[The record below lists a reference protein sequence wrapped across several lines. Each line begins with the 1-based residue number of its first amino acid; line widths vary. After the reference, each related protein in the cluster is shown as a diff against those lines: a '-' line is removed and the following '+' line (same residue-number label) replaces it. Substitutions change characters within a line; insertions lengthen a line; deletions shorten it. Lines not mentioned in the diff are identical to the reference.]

1 MSWKTILVH
10 LDDTPRCAQRVAVAA
25 GLAAQHGAH
34 LIGVS
39 PTGLPDVPIAVTG
52 VLPDMASA
60 IALSAKELRAIADER
75 AAAFEKQARAAEV
88 PSFASRVIEGD
99 PLDATARLGR
109 TADLVVVGQADRDAD
124 LPEMS
129 HDFPEQV
136 ALHTG
141 GPVLVVPYA
150 GRFAGVGRDV
160 IVAWKDV
167 REAARALRDALPML
181 AKARRVLLLELV
193 APGASGGAAALA
205 EVQAQLARHG
215 ITAETRREATEID
228 AGDALLSRAADL
240 GMDTIVMGAYGH
252 TRLREWV
259 LGGVTRHLLEHMT
272 VPTLMTH

>member
-1 MSWKTILVH
+1 MNWKTILVH

-88 PSFASRVIEGD
+88 PSFASRVEEGE
-99 PLDATARLGR
+99 PLDVTARLGR
-109 TADLVVVGQADRDAD
+109 CADLVVVGQAEPGAD
-124 LPEMS
+124 IDGVGQ
-129 HDFPEQV
+129 DFPQQV

-150 GRFAGVGRDV
+150 GRFTGIGRDV
-160 IVAWKDV
+160 LVAWKDA
-167 REAARALRDALPML
+167 REAARAVRDARPLL
-181 AKARRVLLLELV
+181 AQARRVILLELM
-193 APGASGGAAALA
+193 APNANADTAALT
-205 EVQAQLARHG
+205 ELQAQLARHG
-215 ITAETRREATEID
+215 IKAEARLEATEID
-228 AGDALLSRAADL
+228 VGDALLSRAADL
-240 GMDTIVMGAYGH
+240 AVDSIVMGAYGH

-259 LGGVTRHLLEHMT
+259 LGGMTKHLLDHMT